1 MSPAAPPHAIDAQ
14 ETIAA
19 IAALCGAGEAALV
32 IISLSEGLSW
42 CVSSADTARRAARTV
57 AAGQDPVPLAVA
69 VVAADGTLTEY
80 AVAPLPGG
88 G

>member
-1 MSPAAPPHAIDAQ
+1 MSPAAPPPAIDAQ

-42 CVSSADTARRAARTV
+42 CVSSAGTAHRTARTV
-57 AAGQDPVPLAVA
+57 SAGQDPGTLAVA

-80 AVAPLPGG
+80 TPPPLAGG